1 MGLTDFVYR
10 RGASYIWRRRLPRL
24 LGGALIQVSLRTND
38 PLIARRIAAIVTV
51 ASNNL
56 FERMTN
62 TGLSRE
68 NARKLLDQV
77 IREEIDRIQARKAVE
92 MDDSADN
99 AWTDNT
105 SHDRMAARAYR
116 LLAERGRSASLRPE
130 EIDAIRSEGVGKDD
144 LERLSGYLDLFG
156 RDYWSEGRMARIK
169 TQLRELLGIDPAS
182 AFAMAQGRQIMLRG
196 RAAAHQLM
204 VDQAG
209 VDMAYADELAA
220 QILDEQYRSAPA
232 ATPPA
237 SPIAPVTHLPTEI
250 HAAPAS
256 LPVAE
261 EEQLFDPDFMAVTDR
276 MLDGKG
282 NNVSEEMKTQMRG
295 VAMLFVEATSV
306 TDIRALRQGHVAR
319 FIEML
324 RALPKSYRKSPK
336 DREKTLAQ
344 ILADG
349 QGLPADKIGM
359 SEATIN
365 RNLGYIGQIIRRAKS
380 EGILISQT
388 IDLGLLHV
396 KETKRERDK
405 RLPFSPEDIAAIFQS
420 PVWHGYRSPKRR
432 HTPGNILTKDGLY
445 WVPLIGVYT
454 GARREEIAALMVD
467 EIIEV
472 NGIWCFDIK
481 DNENRGLKTES
492 SPRLVPIH
500 SHLLELGLVQH
511 RDEVVRR
518 KNKNL
523 FPDLTPTNNSD
534 SFGDKIDYMWR
545 QIMIKQLGERPKN
558 KVFHSFRHYAIN
570 CFKRDPEVDK
580 QTEKDIVGHAGED
593 VNEEVYG
600 ESMPVDM
607 MQHAIERLPRVF
619 R

>member
-77 IREEIDRIQARKAVE
+77 IRDEINRVQIRKTAE
-92 MDDSADN
+92 MDDSAEGAWIDN
-99 AWTDNT
+99 Q
-105 SHDRMAARAYR
+105 SHDRMAAKAYR
-116 LLAERGRSASLRPE
+116 LLAERGRAASLRPE
-130 EIDAIRSEGVGKDD
+130 EIDTMRADGADDDD
-144 LERLSGYLDLFG
+144 LARLSGYLDLFG
-156 RDYWSEGRMARIK
+156 RDYWSDSRMARIK
-169 TQLRELLGIDPAS
+169 TQLRELLGIDPAT
-182 AFAMAQGRQIMLRG
+182 AFAMTQGRQIILRG

-204 VDQAG
+204 VNQAG
-209 VDMAYADELAA
+209 VDMDYADELAA
-220 QILDEQYRSAPA
+220 QILEEQYRMPSAI
-232 ATPPA
+232 
-237 SPIAPVTHLPTEI
+237 SPVMPVAPKPTEI
-250 HAAPAS
+250 TAAPMS
-256 LPVAE
+256 LPIAE
-261 EEQLFDPDFMAVTDR
+261 EEPLFDPDFMAVADR

-282 NNVSEEMKTQMRG
+282 DKVSEEMKTQMRG
-295 VAMLFVEATSV
+295 VASLFVEATGV
-306 TDIRALRQGHVAR
+306 ADIRALRQGHVAR

-324 RALPKSYRKSPK
+324 RSLPKSYRKSPK
-336 DREKTLAQ
+336 DREKTLTQ

-349 QGLPADKIGM
+349 RNLPADKVGM

-365 RNLGYIGQIIRRAKS
+365 RNLGYIGQIVRRARS

-405 RLPFSPEDIAAIFQS
+405 RLPFSPEDITAIFQS

-432 HTPGNILTKDGLY
+432 HTPGNMLSKDGLY

-454 GARREEIAALMVD
+454 GARREEIAGLMVD
-467 EIIEV
+467 EIVEV
-472 NGIWCFDIK
+472 NGIWCIDIK

-492 SPRLVPIH
+492 APRLVPIH
-500 SHLLELGLVQH
+500 SHLLELGLVEY

-518 KNKNL
+518 KKTDL

-580 QTEKDIVGHAGED
+580 QTEKDIVGHAGGD

-600 ESMPVDM
+600 ESMPVDIKKR
-607 MQHAIERLPRVF
+607 AIERLPRVF
-619 R
+619 T

>member
-77 IREEIDRIQARKAVE
+77 IGDEINRIQIRKTAE
-92 MDDSADN
+92 MDDSADG
-99 AWTDNT
+99 AWIDNE
-105 SHDRMAARAYR
+105 SHDRMAAKAYR
-116 LLAERGRSASLRPE
+116 LLAERGRAASLRPE
-130 EIDAIRSEGVGKDD
+130 EIDTMRADGADDDD
-144 LERLSGYLDLFG
+144 LARLFGYLDLFG
-156 RDYWSEGRMARIK
+156 RDYWSDSRMARIK
-169 TQLRELLGIDPAS
+169 TQLRELLGIDPAT
-182 AFAMAQGRQIMLRG
+182 AFAMTQGRQIILRG

-232 ATPPA
+232 ATPPT
-237 SPIAPVTHLPTEI
+237 SPVAPAPHQPAEI

-282 NNVSEEMKTQMRG
+282 NKMTEEMKTQMRG
-295 VAMLFVEATSV
+295 VASLFVEATGI

-324 RALPKSYRKSPK
+324 RSLPKSYRKSPK
-336 DREKTLAQ
+336 DREKTLIQ

-365 RNLGYIGQIIRRAKS
+365 RNLGYIGQIVRCARS
-380 EGILISQT
+380 EGILVSQT

-396 KETKRERDK
+396 KKTKRERDK
-405 RLPFSPEDIAAIFQS
+405 RLPFTSADVAAIFQS
-420 PVWHGYRSPKRR
+420 PVWHGFQSPKRR
-432 HTPGNILTKDGLY
+432 HTPGNLLVKDGLY
-445 WVPLIGVYT
+445 WVPLIAAYT

-481 DNENRGLKTES
+481 DNDNRGLKTES

-511 RDEVVRR
+511 RDKVIRG
-518 KNKNL
+518 KKKNL

-545 QIMIKQLGERPKN
+545 QIMIKQLGQRPDN
-558 KVFHSFRHYAIN
+558 KTFHSFRHYVIN

-580 QTEKDIVGHAGED
+580 QTEKDIVGHAGDD

-600 ESMPVDM
+600 ESMPVDIKKR
-607 MQHAIERLPRVF
+607 AIERLPRVF
-619 R
+619 P